1 MRLKVIIH
9 EYAHALAHNHLK
21 ENNKEYKEHREQYE
35 SEAESIA
42 YVVSKY
48 LGLET
53 KDYSIMYLYSWS
65 KNKDFS
71 EIDDS
76 FNTIV
81 NYSKKIINNYN
92 KMVDKEMDLNYE
104 KMMGFSI

>member
-1 MRLKVIIH
+1 
-9 EYAHALAHNHLK
+9 
-21 ENNKEYKEHREQYE
+21 
-35 SEAESIA
+35 
-42 YVVSKY
+42 
-48 LGLET
+48 
-53 KDYSIMYLYSWS
+53 MYLYSWS